1 MPGRDPSRLKGFGIT
16 AQLPMLKANTDARR
30 RRMPGVDEAS
40 LARGQRRAFGFA
52 EDKLVAA
59 LHKGR

>member
-1 MPGRDPSRLKGFGIT
+1 
-16 AQLPMLKANTDARR
+16 
-30 RRMPGVDEAS
+30 MPGVDEAS

-59 LHKGR
+59 VHMGR